1 MRVLMATSR
10 VLDCAR
16 APLLLSSPLG
26 PVLLVEAGSR
36 VLSCVTGLDSG
47 GCARAG
53 VGRGGGDCQFV
64 FHELRKRLVLKRGG
78 KCQ

>member
-10 VLDCAR
+10 VLACAR
-16 APLLLSSPLG
+16 APLLSSPRG

-36 VLSCVTGLDSG
+36 VLSCVTGLDSEA
-47 GCARAG
+47 CARAG

>member
-1 MRVLMATSR
+1 MGVLMATSR
-10 VLDCAR
+10 VLACAR
-16 APLLLSSPLG
+16 APLLLSSSLG

-36 VLSCVTGLDSG
+36 LSCVTGLDSG